1 MPCQVRQ
8 KSVSVSRRRL
18 LRSATA
24 AGGTA
29 LVGWSPTLVAAAAA
43 SRPTVALRLGLVTY
57 NWGARWD
64 VPTLIENCSA
74 TGFTGVELRTTH
86 RHGVEPALGA
96 RQREEIRRRFAD
108 SPVQVVGL
116 GSVCEYHSP
125 DPAILAK
132 NIEET
137 KRFVLLCKDIGGTG
151 VKVRPNA
158 LPADVPV
165 EKTLEQIGRALN
177 QVGRHAADH
186 GVQIRLEVHGAGTKE
201 LPNIRTIMDVADH
214 PGTVLCWNCNPSDLN
229 GAGFAANFDLVQDR
243 LGTVHIHDLRKDIY
257 PWADLFAR
265 LRTCTAPGFTG
276 WTLLEEGEVP
286 ADVVAAMR
294 ENRDLW
300 GHLAQVAR
308 AEPASR

>member
-1 MPCQVRQ
+1 MPRQVPKQ
-8 KSVSVSRRRL
+8 SVPVSRRSL
-18 LRSATA
+18 LRSAAA

-29 LVGWSPTLVAAAAA
+29 FVARSPTLAAAAA
-43 SRPTVALRLGLVTY
+43 TPTPPVALRLGLVTY
-57 NWGARWD
+57 NWGAAWD

-86 RHGVEPALGA
+86 RHGVEPALDA
-96 RQREEIRRRFAD
+96 RQRGEIRRRFAD
-108 SPVQVVGL
+108 SPVQLVGL

-137 KRFVLLCKDIGGTG
+137 KRFVLLCKDVGGTG

-158 LPADVPV
+158 LPPDVPV

-177 QVGRHAADH
+177 EVGRHAADH

-214 PGTVLCWNCNPSDLN
+214 PGTVLCWNCNPSDLH

-243 LGTVHIHDLRKDIY
+243 LGTVHIHDLRTDTY

-276 WTLLEEGEVP
+276 WTLLEEGKVP

-294 ENRDLW
+294 ENSDLW
-300 GHLAQVAR
+300 GRLAKAR
-308 AEPASR
+308 PVDPPSR